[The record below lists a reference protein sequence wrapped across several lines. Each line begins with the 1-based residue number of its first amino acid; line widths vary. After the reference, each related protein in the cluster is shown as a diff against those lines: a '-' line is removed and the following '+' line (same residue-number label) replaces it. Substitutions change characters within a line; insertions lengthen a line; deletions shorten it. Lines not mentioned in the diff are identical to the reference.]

1 MRRSSL
7 LGGLFSGTVGLFRLV
22 VLAVEDSPPLLLLLL
37 FEDDGEDVRM
47 PNKQLSASE
56 PAL

>member
-7 LGGLFSGTVGLFRLV
+7 LGGLVSGTVGLFRLV
-22 VLAVEDSPPLLLLLL
+22 PLAVEDSPPLL
-37 FEDDGEDVRM
+37 FEEEEDVRM